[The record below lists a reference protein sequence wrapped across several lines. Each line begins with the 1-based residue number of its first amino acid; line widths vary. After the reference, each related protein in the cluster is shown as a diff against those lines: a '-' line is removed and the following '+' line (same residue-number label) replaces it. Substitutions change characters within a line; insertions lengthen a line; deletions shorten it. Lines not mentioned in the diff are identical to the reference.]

1 MAVNTRAVL
10 LLESDAA
17 ASPDTLTATRPF
29 RVYDVHGVV
38 STQGGG
44 GDTTTVQRQPA
55 AGGGFNAVS
64 SALAADAAVN
74 ALGAGQRTTSVAGA
88 QDDFAV
94 GDTFRVNNSGT
105 GRLQV
110 YTKIIPRAVTGA

>member
-1 MAVNTRAVL
+1 MAVIIRPVL

-17 ASPDTLTATRPF
+17 SSPDDFTATRPF
-29 RVYDVHGVV
+29 RVYDAHGVV

-44 GDTTTVQRQPA
+44 GDTTTVQRQPS

-64 SALAADAAVN
+64 SALAADGAANTLV
-74 ALGAGQRTTSVAGA
+74 RTTQVAVA
-88 QDDFAV
+88 QDDFVV
-94 GDTFRVNNSGT
+94 GDTFRVLNSGT

-110 YTKIIPRAVTGA
+110 YTKIIPRSINGA